1 MKRISSN
8 SVSEYTDYFRYILTI
23 VLVFFILC
31 CEAVF
36 VFAATQQKTPE
47 RIAFFPVLAIVTG
60 MALAIFAYQNFTHV
74 TVNTIINSEGLHS
87 SRFGRELKEL
97 NWDDVKDVVCAK
109 FTFSGYTACVT
120 ERYLMFAGHKLSTKE
135 KKDPIALAGNIN
147 DVIVVKYTEELM
159 NSIREFHA
167 IEIDFAE

>member
-97 NWDDVKDVVCAK
+97 NWDDVKDVFPNA
-109 FTFSGYTACVT
+109 
-120 ERYLMFAGHKLSTKE
+120 
-135 KKDPIALAGNIN
+135 
-147 DVIVVKYTEELM
+147 ELM
-159 NSIREFHA
+159 TFRKSYRTTDQIMAVANAVSESIGLDSSELSVRQGRDVTFNKVDNSNIPA
-167 IEIDFAE
+167 YII